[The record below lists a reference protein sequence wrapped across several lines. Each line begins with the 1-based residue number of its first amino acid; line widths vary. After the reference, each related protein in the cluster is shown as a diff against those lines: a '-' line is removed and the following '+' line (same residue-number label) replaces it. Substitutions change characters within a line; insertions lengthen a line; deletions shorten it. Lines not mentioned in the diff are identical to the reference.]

1 MHCFIMFSVFF
12 FLSLIPLF
20 LILPSFGL
28 LEFFF
33 DISSIFEFR
42 GLCIVLA
49 VFALGI
55 AIYT

>member
-12 FLSLIPLF
+12 FSLIPLF